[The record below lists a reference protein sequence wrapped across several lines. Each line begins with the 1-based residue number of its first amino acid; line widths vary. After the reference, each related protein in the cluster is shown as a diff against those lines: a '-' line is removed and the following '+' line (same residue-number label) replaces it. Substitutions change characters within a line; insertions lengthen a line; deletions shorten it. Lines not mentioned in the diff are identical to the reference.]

1 MKTKRSVQKLYIV
14 SLILGLISIYSLVSW
29 IFVHFQFPELSHQ
42 EKQSFFYKRFMFDLS
57 AEHSAVL
64 TLSGLILGAM
74 ALFILI
80 RLAIQEQNRG
90 AFSRW
95 SYVKYFVPML
105 IVFGGIFLQFWGML

>member
-1 MKTKRSVQKLYIV
+1 METKPRSQKLYIV

-42 EKQSFFYKRFMFDLS
+42 EKQSLFYKRFMFDLN
-57 AEHSAVL
+57 AEYSVVL
-64 TLSGLILGAM
+64 TLSGLFMGAM

-90 AFSRW
+90 AFSSW

-105 IVFGGIFLQFWGML
+105 IVLGGNFLQFWGML